1 MKVFLNYEDNKSKL
15 LHKKVKITLP
25 KKWKT
30 GPTSTLMLFGVES
43 YNASDLGKSNPLDAS
58 QMHLAV
64 KVAPKDSTSDEPEGI
79 LTPLASDAVIL
90 EVIDDRDA
98 AYICHGASKTL
109 QEIEQEKQAEI
120 DRKKIELA
128 SSVACVHF
136 GCKNRWI
143 KGTASPDCTYHA
155 SPPVFHETAKF
166 WSCCPQKKAYDWEDF
181 QAIPGCLTGTCTDS
195 KEENAGKLFLGGCD
209 IREAVGGE
217 AQKLKS
223 IDDFNSAEA
232 AGGSDAAPV
241 IERLRSVMSEME
253 IENELFDQVFEG
265 IKKEVA
271 AAGDEDELGAA
282 TAKLGA
288 LLKKAMKNI
297 AVEQLRIK

>member
-98 AYICHGASKTL
+98 TYICHGASKTL

-120 DRKKIELA
+120 DRKKLNWQVQLLA
-128 SSVACVHF
+128 YILDA
-136 GCKNRWI
+136 RI
-143 KGTASPDCTYHA
+143 
-155 SPPVFHETAKF
+155 
-166 WSCCPQKKAYDWEDF
+166 
-181 QAIPGCLTGTCTDS
+181 
-195 KEENAGKLFLGGCD
+195 
-209 IREAVGGE
+209 VG
-217 AQKLKS
+217 S
-223 IDDFNSAEA
+223 R
-232 AGGSDAAPV
+232 
-241 IERLRSVMSEME
+241 ERLRLIVPTMLRRQCFTKLQNSGRAVLRRKPTIGKTFKLS
-253 IENELFDQVFEG
+253 L
-265 IKKEVA
+265 VA
-271 AAGDEDELGAA
+271 SLEHARIPRRKMLGNCS
-282 TAKLGA
+282 LVDV
-288 LLKKAMKNI
+288 I
-297 AVEQLRIK
+297 